1 MQIHPAQVVLFGEAA
16 SIDKVSSLLIE
27 ADPKAATALASPEG
41 KKILRQQFEKAQG
54 YGLTSELDIG
64 RYLITA
70 WLMGL
75 DFDTRFPAMQEIL
88 TAPRGSSEQK
98 AEAIE
103 KVSIALFKTLQG
115 A

>member
-1 MQIHPAQVVLFGEAA
+1 MQIHADQVVLFGESA
-16 SIDKVSSLLIE
+16 SIDKVTTLLIE
-27 ADPKAATALASPEG
+27 SDPKASKVLASPEG

-75 DFDTRFPAMQEIL
+75 DFDTRLPAMQEIL
-88 TAPRGSSEQK
+88 SAPNGTSEQK
-98 AEAIE
+98 ADAIE
-103 KVSIALFKTLQG
+103 KVSVALFKTLQG
-115 A
+115 V